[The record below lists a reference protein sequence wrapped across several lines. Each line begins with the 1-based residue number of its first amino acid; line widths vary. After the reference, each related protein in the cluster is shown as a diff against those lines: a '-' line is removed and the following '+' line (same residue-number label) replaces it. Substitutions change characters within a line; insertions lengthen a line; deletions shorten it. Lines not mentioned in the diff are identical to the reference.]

1 MGLLEAILIVVGVAF
16 VIASFFVTDKLSDK
30 DVEEIAQL
38 SEAQLRIITD
48 KQVEDAKKQVEN
60 ALYEVSVEREEHS
73 ERLMEQVSNEKI
85 MAISEYSDTV
95 LDSINK
101 THNEVMFLYSMLND
115 KHTELT
121 KLANDLSA
129 LQGEVSNYTN
139 QTRMQMQE
147 SERVRQEQQMQKL
160 QQMQELQQSRSV
172 QQVQAVEASKV
183 ARTMETKP
191 VIEKEQPSQKVMQEA
206 EEKAPMFSNR
216 EKILACYRKGMNE
229 VEIAKAL
236 ALGIGE
242 VRLVIDLYE
251 E

>member
-1 MGLLEAILIVVGVAF
+1 MVVGVAF
-16 VIASFFVTDKLSDK
+16 VIASFFITDKLSDK

-38 SEAQLRIITD
+38 SEAQLRIITN
-48 KQVEDAKKQVEN
+48 KQVEEAKKQVDN
-60 ALYEVSVEREEHS
+60 ALYEVTVEREEHS
-73 ERLMEQVSNEKI
+73 ERAMEQVSNEKI

-121 KLANDLSA
+121 KLANDLTA
-129 LQGEVSNYTN
+129 LKNEVSNYTS

-147 SERVRQEQQMQKL
+147 SERTRQEQQMQ
-160 QQMQELQQSRSV
+160 QMQMQSM
-172 QQVQAVEASKV
+172 QAVQRPQAATVKP
-183 ARTMETKP
+183 KP
-191 VIEKEQPSQKVMQEA
+191 VQPVVERRPVEMPVQEPKPQVEEARDVQEA

-229 VEIAKAL
+229 VQIAKAL
-236 ALGIGE
+236 SLGIGE